1 MQQEEKTVPAE
12 KSSSVSLTGSL
23 ARLKAKTAVQASPAA
38 ETEEKSEDIATEA
51 KVTRKRS
58 GAKAKAEVAPEAV
71 PETEVKEE
79 KPRRKRSTAKGAETE
94 KGTAAAG
101 DSAAEKAKAA
111 LGNVKE
117 NVSAAIENF
126 NLKEKLSGLKE
137 KAGDL
142 QQQIKEKPKKF
153 MIIAG
158 IALAVVVGAIYIISA
173 VSGLKERAAIQEK
186 IHSDF
191 NIFDQVL
198 SLKITERQE
207 VEKRKKTKIDEVA
220 EGIFGKDVLK
230 EIRDFGPV
238 AEVQFTAKVR
248 LAAPL
253 YVCADKSTISYLP
266 AELTNLVTTRVMQQ
280 YLNRIHGM
288 IKPVYKKGEI
298 ITITGRAEIF
308 ENSATKEKKT
318 HISALIS
325 RISIGEK
332 HLYLNRGPRLRMNY
346 GPFEDMLDGITDYA
360 GVNSYY
366 DTEKDVMISGY
377 LPEGSDAYNRLL
389 DRFKSHH
396 NRKAELEKTIREK
409 NSQISAAETKVRDA
423 ENSKK
428 VKFERMHREAV
439 AEVNRILN
447 EEFGENKF
455 ERNEAEMKTLQRKCE
470 TLRFES
476 AGASR
481 AVSSRRAAIAKLQAE
496 IDEFGGNLIYENR
509 IKKRKDQI
517 RELEAGIGKLV
528 EASEKASAAL
538 RECQTRLA
546 ALEEE
551 NRRIHNRK
559 YQLDNEKVK
568 TVRVPAEYN
577 TAISDAK
584 KELEKLKSEL
594 SSAQRELNA
603 LDFRI

>member
-94 KGTAAAG
+94 NSTAAAG

-158 IALAVVVGAIYIISA
+158 IALAVVVLFLFLTGNAEEKAIRNDLPKAVPFISE
-173 VSGLKERAAIQEK
+173 VISV
-186 IHSDF
+186 D
-191 NIFDQVL
+191 
-198 SLKITERQE
+198 ITESKS
-207 VEKRKKTKIDEVA
+207 EKQKKREKEDIP
-220 EGIFGKDVLK
+220 EGLEEIAKIFGKK
-230 EIRDFGPV
+230 EQVTKRLV
-238 AEVQFTAKVR
+238 ESVEVKYTAKVKLKDTFYLIDGR
-248 LAAPL
+248 YATPLSDDVKNLATDA
-253 YVCADKSTISYLP
+253 AMRSYIDSFRGIL
-266 AELTNLVTTRVMQQ
+266 
-280 YLNRIHGM
+280 
-288 IKPVYKKGEI
+288 KPVCTPDDEVILVGKGVVY
-298 ITITGRAEIF
+298 
-308 ENSATKEKKT
+308 
-318 HISALIS
+318 H
-325 RISIGEK
+325 
-332 HLYLNRGPRLRMNY
+332 
-346 GPFEDMLDGITDYA
+346 FEDSEGKEHSEVWFRELILNGKSIIGSDWSRRRKY
-360 GVNSYY
+360 NSGDY
-366 DTEKDVMISGY
+366 DTEDEVIANRY
-377 LPEGSDAYNRLL
+377 FPEGSPRYEKFIESLKNYN
-389 DRFKSHH
+389 K
-396 NRKAELEKTIREK
+396 RKAELESAIREK

-455 ERNEAEMKTLQRKCE
+455 ERNEAEIKTLQRKYE
-470 TLRFES
+470 TLKFES

-481 AVSSRRAAIAKLQAE
+481 AVSSRRAAIEKLQAE
-496 IDEFGGNLIYENR
+496 IDEFGNNLIYENR
-509 IKKRKDQI
+509 IKKRKEQI

-538 RECQTRLA
+538 RECKTRLA
-546 ALEEE
+546 TLEEE

-568 TVRVPAEYN
+568 TVCVPAEYN

-594 SSAQRELNA
+594 SSAQRELKA